1 MKYFIG
7 YLITIGLLILLI
19 IFLMRGGGNDQ
30 QAPVTDKSLASYAS
44 TDAEVSFLNE
54 GPINAASEHEQILIT
69 VDQDYVTYQQIIGY
83 DGRVVMTKRFSNT
96 QNAYS
101 AFLSALGHAGFA
113 LGDDN
118 ESLQNEKGRCP
129 TGHRYIFELNEG
141 TDQIQRTWG
150 TNCSGAKTFLG
161 NQSLTITLFQAQVP
175 NYSTLSQ
182 NVFN

>member
-19 IFLMRGGGNDQ
+19 IFLMRGGDER
-30 QAPVTDKSLASYAS
+30 QAPTTAKTLDSYAS

-69 VDQDYVTYQQIIGY
+69 VDRDYVTYEQILGY
-83 DGRVVMTKRFSNT
+83 DGHVVVKKRFNNT

-101 AFLSALGHAGFA
+101 AFLSALGHAGFTQ
-113 LGDDN
+113 GDDD
-118 ESLQNEKGRCP
+118 ESLQNEKGRCA

-141 TDQIQRTWG
+141 TDQILRTWG
-150 TNCSGAKTFLG
+150 TNCGGAKTYLG
-161 NQSLTITLFQAQVP
+161 NQSQTITLFQAQVP
-175 NYSTLSQ
+175 DYNTLSQ
-182 NVFN
+182 NVF